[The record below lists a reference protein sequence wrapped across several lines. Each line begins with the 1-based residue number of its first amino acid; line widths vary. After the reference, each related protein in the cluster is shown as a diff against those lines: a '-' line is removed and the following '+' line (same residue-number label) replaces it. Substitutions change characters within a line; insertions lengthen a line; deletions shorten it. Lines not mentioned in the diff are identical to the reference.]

1 MSHFTLHQHS
11 FSGHSHRVALML
23 SLLGL
28 PYNEVVVDLAKGEQ
42 KSASFLALNPLGQV
56 PVLQDGDNVITDSNA
71 ILIYLATR
79 YDPNRSWLPTAP
91 LTQAKV
97 QGFLSLTAGL
107 LLDGPGALRLKTM
120 FGAAI
125 DESRAQ
131 QKTAQLLSYLERL
144 LQQADWLVGDKVTIA
159 DVAMYSYIK
168 LAPQGGVDLTPFGAV
183 QSWLQRIEALPG
195 YIAPACL

>member
-1 MSHFTLHQHS
+1 MSYFTLHQHP

-42 KSASFLALNPLGQV
+42 KSAPFLALNPLGQV
-56 PVLQDGDNVITDSNA
+56 PVLQDEDNVITDSNA

-107 LLDGPGALRLKTM
+107 LLDGPGALRLKAM